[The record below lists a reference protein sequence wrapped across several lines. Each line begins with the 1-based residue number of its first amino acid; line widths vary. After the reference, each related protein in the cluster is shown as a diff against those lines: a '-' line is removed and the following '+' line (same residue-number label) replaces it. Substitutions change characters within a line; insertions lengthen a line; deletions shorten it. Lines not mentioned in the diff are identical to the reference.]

1 MQLRCRTRI
10 LDLTRPAVM
19 GVLNVTPD
27 SFSDGGR
34 WVNLAAAIEHA
45 QQMIGEGATLIDVGG
60 ESTRPGAEP
69 VLLEEE
75 LRRII
80 PVIERLTKD
89 FPDAFISVDT
99 MKAETMRAACA
110 AGAELVNDV
119 NALRA
124 LGAVE
129 VVSET
134 NAAVCL
140 MHMQGE
146 PRTMQRSPQY
156 GNVVPEVRDYLLER
170 AEVCEEAGI
179 VRDKILLDPG
189 FGFGKALPHNL
200 QLLARLDELAACGYP
215 ILVGM
220 SRKSML
226 GAVLGTPP
234 LRRVHGHDAA
244 VALAVWQGAK
254 VIRTH
259 DVRATLAAVKVASEV
274 MTYKS
279 PVS

>member
-1 MQLRCRTRI
+1 MQLRCRTRV
-10 LDLTRPAVM
+10 LDLAHPVVM

-45 QQMIGEGATLIDVGG
+45 QQMIAEGAALIDVGG

-69 VLLEEE
+69 VTVEEE
-75 LRRII
+75 LRRVI
-80 PVIERLTKD
+80 PVIERLTAE

-99 MKAETMRAACA
+99 MKPETMRAACA
-110 AGAELVNDV
+110 AGVELVNDV

-124 LGAVE
+124 HDAVAA
-129 VVSET
+129 VSET
-134 NAAVCL
+134 KAAVCL

-146 PRTMQRSPQY
+146 PRTMQRGPQY
-156 GNVVPEVRDYLLER
+156 VNVVPEVRDYLLGR
-170 AEVCEEAGI
+170 AEACEDAGI
-179 VRDKILLDPG
+179 ARDKILLDPG

-200 QLLARLDELAACGYP
+200 SLLARLDELTACGYP

-244 VALAVWQGAK
+244 VALAVWQGARI
-254 VIRTH
+254 IRTH
-259 DVRATLAAVKVASEV
+259 DVRATLASVKVATEV
-274 MTYKS
+274 MAYKGA
-279 PVS
+279 